1 MQWVYNILE
10 HRKETEHIVLED
22 SCPQTGFV
30 LLPDLKWD
38 GKTLEA
44 LYLQAIV
51 QRRDLKSI
59 RDLTAAELPLLYN
72 LRIKCKEAI
81 ANKYNI
87 PATQLRVYFHYQP
100 SFYHLHVH
108 FTYLLHEAPGI
119 RCERGHLLDTVINNL
134 ELVGDY
140 YQRATL
146 PFVVARGYK
155 LYDLYAT
162 AEKDKS
168 EDVAAATTETVQQN

>member
-1 MQWVYNILE
+1 MYNILE
-10 HRKETEHIVLED
+10 HRKEQEHIVLED
-22 SCPQTGFV
+22 VCPQTGFV

-38 GKTLEA
+38 GKTIEA

-72 LRIKCKEAI
+72 IRKKCNEAI
-81 ANKYNI
+81 AAKYNI
-87 PATQLRVYFHYQP
+87 SVNQLRVYFHYQP
-100 SFYHLHVH
+100 SFYHLHIH

-134 ELVGDY
+134 ELMSDY

-146 PFVVARGYK
+146 PFVVARGFK
-155 LYDLYAT
+155 LYDLYA
-162 AEKDKS
+162 
-168 EDVAAATTETVQQN
+168 EDQTPKAVEESKEE

>member
-1 MQWVYNILE
+1 M
-10 HRKETEHIVLED
+10 
-22 SCPQTGFV
+22 

-38 GKTLEA
+38 GKTIDA

-51 QRRDLKSI
+51 QRRDLKSL

-72 LRIKCKEAI
+72 VRNKCVEAI
-81 ANKYNI
+81 AAKYNI
-87 PATQLRVYFHYQP
+87 LVNQLRVYFHYQP
-100 SFYHLHVH
+100 SFYHLHIH

-134 ELVGDY
+134 ELMGDY

-146 PFVVARGYK
+146 PFTVAKGFK
-155 LYDLYAT
+155 LYDLYAQK
-162 AEKDKS
+162 EP
-168 EDVAAATTETVQQN
+168 AALTDDSKEE

>member
-1 MQWVYNILE
+1 M
-10 HRKETEHIVLED
+10 
-22 SCPQTGFV
+22 

-38 GKTLEA
+38 GKTIEA

-72 LRIKCKEAI
+72 VRNKCNEAI
-81 ANKYNI
+81 AKKYNI
-87 PATQLRVYFHYQP
+87 SVNQLRVYFHYQP
-100 SFYHLHVH
+100 SFYHLHIH

-134 ELVGDY
+134 ELMSDY

-146 PFVVARGYK
+146 PFVVSRGFK
-155 LYDLYAT
+155 LFDLYAGEDKPT
-162 AEKDKS
+162 QADEAKAE
-168 EDVAAATTETVQQN
+168 